1 MKRTL
6 FLLYI
11 LALVTLNAVAQ
22 SFTLQGRV
30 TDEQSEPLEFAT
42 VREPGQ
48 DCHDIAQGRVLV
60 TAPQRRLG
68 GDTLLHG
75 GLQDKDKGAAQAARQ
90 ADASG
95 RDVQRQHAIGGHGDR
110 DETPDRTDTG
120 A

>member
-42 VREPGQ
+42 VACVSQGK
-48 DCHDIAQGRVLV
+48 IA
-60 TAPQRRLG
+60 
-68 GDTLLHG
+68 
-75 GLQDKDKGAAQAARQ
+75 
-90 ADASG
+90 
-95 RDVQRQHAIGGHGDR
+95 
-110 DETPDRTDTG
+110 
-120 A
+120 